1 MHKIVSRPVVSRG
14 HMRTGSLGV
23 HGLGVCSSGVACS
36 HPVRIFL
43 SVFFFFF
50 NSRSSLW
57 ILDLSLLLVLCA
69 ELSIISQFV
78 ACLSTF
84 VKIQFD
90 NFNVVG
96 SISLFFYAVKVF
108 RCLA

>member
-1 MHKIVSRPVVSRG
+1 MHFSV
-14 HMRTGSLGV
+14 
-23 HGLGVCSSGVACS
+23 
-36 HPVRIFL
+36 
-43 SVFFFFF
+43 VFFFFF
-50 NSRSSLW
+50 LNSRSSLW

-90 NFNVVG
+90 NFHVVR
-96 SISLFFYAVKVF
+96 SIILFFYAVKVF